1 MKKSQPDL
9 PTYHQHRY
17 SKERRVGTGNAAPR
31 RPSVLANLLSIA
43 RIGVGILAVVCLF
56 YPLQVLIAQEAP
68 PQEQT
73 PPQPPEED
81 AQEQEQT
88 PPQPPT
94 EENQEQEQTPPQPP
108 AEGTQE
114 PDAADET
121 EEEEATSE
129 RLDPETDVPEE
140 GTVLGDGDS
149 VLMVDNFVQIHG
161 NALVKFE
168 DVILRADHIWADFDE
183 NLMRASGNVHL
194 KVGDEVTYSD
204 ELVFNLETK
213 KGIARDGF
221 TYSDPWFFGG
231 SEIFKIEEN
240 KSYVR
245 GATLTTCSLKYPHYY
260 FSVSEVIVRMNQELI
275 AKNIVLRIGGFPL
288 FYFPAIRRD
297 LRKGKI
303 AKIIVKVGTSS
314 YQGPYISIIQPLV
327 RKRRYDAA
335 LLYDRSGRRGQG
347 FGFEGKYRFND
358 TKFQEIH
365 IPIPPD
371 VTPNQRTK
379 LEEKANELQ
388 ERLDGEYDR
397 YWLKQLFL
405 EYKITD
411 DDINRAK
418 ERTEEIRTQVLEEE
432 ADFAQIA
439 QSNSDHSDTRYD
451 GGDIGFLVPGETDKD
466 GNPKLDPALEEAA
479 FALQEGEISPVI
491 QTESAF
497 HILKAGRVIDVYGE
511 REVRLRRIDIN
522 ITASEETETILRELA
537 DDLLLRAH
545 EGETFEVLKE
555 RADVLSEYVNTTLS
569 EINEGEGMML
579 NEMVSAWQYSV
590 RRMENPGDVT
600 ERRPV
605 STPEGLY
612 IFQLIEKE
620 ETPTFEALAEE
631 LEAEWDTFYEGIM
644 NPAPEETTEE
654 TDPQESEPSDLEE
667 GTDLSS
673 AAPES
678 AQASDTTDTDEEI
691 QDAEATKPEDGQGNE
706 SQEETKEVEVP
717 KPEDELEGESQE
729 EIQDPEVPKP
739 ESNEQE
745 GEPQEEIEE
754 VEVPKPESEQE
765 GEPQEETKDAEVPK
779 PDDEQEG
786 ESQDGDVASSDEE
799 TEEEEAEEEGVYRKR
814 GFRGRWE
821 DPSAVASEARRLYA
835 GEHSTRPIRTRRSF
849 RLIKVDRKR
858 AYRGDLYFYGAD
870 RYSYERKNATR
881 IGRSWI
887 MRWAHTQS
895 FFTPW
900 DSREAGRRPISFNGR
915 TELRALNYKEELQLP
930 GESTLNS
937 FGILT
942 YGTAFSA
949 FSPEDVDEDGNLRF
963 SRDTIGDFTGRLE
976 VRHIHDF
983 TDEGSTSLQKLPQ
996 LTLNFS
1002 RMRVSAFPLFETL
1015 NDGMLSIADRFKTE
1029 TPFLSMFTFP
1039 TLESTSL
1046 DLDVEL
1052 GNFFRQVYRGKA
1064 GEERDVFLQT
1074 MDLGFDVR
1082 KQSTLL
1088 ITPLREL
1095 QLNVYLNTNAIYHD
1109 RDQAQNTN
1117 IIRGVYS
1124 INGTVTNTLFR
1135 IFDVSYIPGMR
1146 KLRHEM
1152 QSSIRFDY
1160 QPPVDENDDLYP
1172 FGPSTYFYERK
1183 MLTYNFNTSMEIKT
1197 RRSQSPHRILY
1208 FDTRLTAD
1216 FTEFDPLYKRKYEP
1230 IESDFTFIP
1239 LPSRNLN
1246 ATVRF
1251 TLDPNPHP
1259 VDEKQFKMVG
1269 FRSNIRYTRQ
1279 SWNVSV
1285 GSSFSKRHTSRR
1297 ASRSITASGRYRFSR
1312 NLEFDV
1318 NLIYYPI
1325 EKQFYSQ
1332 RITMTRNLHDWNLR
1346 ISWNRIGIKREDS
1359 PYNNVRQDFTFQ
1371 VSLIQEPAISMG
1383 VGYDATTETW
1393 GVRTVPAGVP
1403 YNAFGSGN
1411 SLGRSYF

>member
-1 MKKSQPDL
+1 MKKSQSDL
-9 PTYHQHRY
+9 PTYHQHPY
-17 SKERRVGTGNAAPR
+17 SKKRRVRTRNLAPR
-31 RPSVLANLLSIA
+31 CRSVLASIFSIA
-43 RIGVGILAVVCLF
+43 SISVGVFAVVCF
-56 YPLQVLIAQEAP
+56 FCPLQVLIAQEEP
-68 PQEQT
+68 QQEQT
-73 PPQPPEED
+73 P
-81 AQEQEQT
+81 A
-88 PPQPPT
+88 QPPT
-94 EENQEQEQTPPQPP
+94 EETQEEEQTPADGTQEQEQAPTEETQEPDATEGTPDEAPPQPP
-108 AEGTQE
+108 ADGTTQE

-121 EEEEATSE
+121 EEEGSASE
-129 RLDPETDVPEE
+129 RLNPETDVPEE
-140 GTVLGDGDS
+140 GTVIGDGDNVS
-149 VLMVDNFVQIHG
+149 MVDNFVSIHG

-168 DVILRADHIWADFDE
+168 DVVLRADHIWADFDD

-194 KVGDEVTYSD
+194 KVGDEETYSD
-204 ELVFNLETK
+204 ELVFNLENK

-260 FSVSEVIVRMNQELI
+260 FSVSEVIVRMNEELI

-303 AKIIVKVGTSS
+303 AKIIVKVGTDS
-314 YQGPYISIIQPLV
+314 YQGPYLSIIQPLV

-335 LLYDRSGRRGQG
+335 LLYDRSARRGQG

-358 TKFQEIH
+358 TKYQEIH

-371 VTPNQRTK
+371 ATPNQRTK
-379 LEEKANELQ
+379 LEEKATELQ

-411 DDINRAK
+411 DDVKRAK
-418 ERTEEIRTQVLEEE
+418 ESAEEIRTQALEED

-466 GNPKLDPALEEAA
+466 ENPKLDPVLEEAA
-479 FALQEGEISPVI
+479 FALQEGEISPIV

-497 HILKAGRVIDVYGE
+497 HILKADRVIDVYGE

-537 DDLLLRAH
+537 DDLLQRAE
-545 EGETFEVLKE
+545 EGESFESLKE
-555 RADVLSEYVNTTLS
+555 RADVLSEYVNATLTD
-569 EINEGEGMML
+569 INEGEGMML
-579 NEMVSAWQYSV
+579 NEMPSSWQYSV
-590 RRMENPGDVT
+590 RRMENLGDVT
-600 ERRPV
+600 ERRPI
-605 STPEGLY
+605 STPEGFY

-620 ETPTFEALAEE
+620 QTPTFEALAEGF
-631 LEAEWDTFYEGIM
+631 EAEWDAFYEGIM
-644 NPAPEETTEE
+644 NPVQEETEEAAETQDSESGDVEEE
-654 TDPQESEPSDLEE
+654 TDVPP
-667 GTDLSS
+667 T
-673 AAPES
+673 APEV
-678 AQASDTTDTDEEI
+678 AQATDTPDT
-691 QDAEATKPEDGQGNE
+691 DAET
-706 SQEETKEVEVP
+706 QEAEVV
-717 KPEDELEGESQE
+717 KPEDEQEDETQE
-729 EIQDPEVPKP
+729 EIQEAEVTEPENQEEVAPQVETQEAEATEP
-739 ESNEQE
+739 GDEQE
-745 GEPQEEIEE
+745 SKSQDGTE
-754 VEVPKPESEQE
+754 E
-765 GEPQEETKDAEVPK
+765 GEAAMSE
-779 PDDEQEG
+779 DEQEG
-786 ESQDGDVASSDEE
+786 EVQDEDVADSDEE
-799 TEEEEAEEEGVYRKR
+799 TEEEEAEEGVYRKK

-821 DPSAVASEARRLYA
+821 DPSAVASEAQRLYA
-835 GEHSTRPIRTRRSF
+835 GEHSSRPIRTSKSF
-849 RLIKVDRKR
+849 RLIKIDRKR
-858 AYRGDLYFYGAD
+858 AYRGDIYFYGAD
-870 RYSYERKNATR
+870 RFSYERQNATR

-887 MRWAHTQS
+887 ARWAHTQS

-930 GESTLNS
+930 GESTLNT

-949 FSPEDVDEDGNLRF
+949 FSPEDVDPDGNLRF
-963 SRDTIGDFTGRLE
+963 SRETIGDFTGRLE

-983 TDEGSTSLQKLPQ
+983 TGEGTTSLQKLPQ

-1015 NDGMLSIADRFKTE
+1015 NDGMLSLADRFKTE

-1052 GNFFRQVYRGKA
+1052 GNFYRGIYRGKA

-1074 MDLGFDVR
+1074 VDLGFDVR

-1095 QLNVYLNTNAIYHD
+1095 QLNLYLNTNAIYHD
-1109 RDQAQNTN
+1109 RDQAQNRN

-1124 INGTVTNTLFR
+1124 INANATNTLFR
-1135 IFDVSYIPGMR
+1135 IFDVSYIPGLR

-1152 QSSIRFDY
+1152 QSSLRFDY

-1183 MLTYNFNTSMEIKT
+1183 MLTYNFNTSIEIKT
-1197 RRSQSPHRILY
+1197 PRGQSPHRVLY

-1216 FTEFDPLYKRKYEP
+1216 FTDFDPLYKRKYEP

-1246 ATVRF
+1246 VTIRF
-1251 TLDPNPHP
+1251 THDPNPHP

-1297 ASRSITASGRYRFSR
+1297 ASRSITATGRYRFSR

-1318 NLIYYPI
+1318 SLIYYPI

-1332 RITMTRNLHDWNLR
+1332 RIMMTRNLHDWNLR
-1346 ISWNRIGIKREDS
+1346 ISWNRIGIKRDDS

-1393 GVRTVPAGVP
+1393 GIRTLPAGAP
-1403 YNAFGSGN
+1403 YNAFGVGN